1 MPKTM
6 KRGYLPFDLKNQAF
20 REEPDS
26 EDDLEKLSD
35 LLGRRAKFIIEP
47 HSHKSEVVP
56 SEELGVTSDPVRL
69 YLKDMGSI
77 SLLTREGEIALARE
91 VEKGQKTILKALAR
105 TRLLLKEML
114 SLEERIRADLTALP
128 EIFDCGE
135 DVDEDKLERKRKTI
149 LKNFQKI
156 KNLYARLKEIPL
168 RKRFTLARG
177 RLVVRMIR
185 LFKGLSLNPAY
196 WERIINNLYIKLQ
209 VTCELAET
217 REELLLSLRRL
228 REREKKSE
236 LRKRIAEINRRLEK
250 SREES
255 GLTCQQ
261 AGGILGRIS
270 LGKQISDRAKK
281 DLVEANLR
289 LVVSI
294 AKKYT
299 HRGLGFLDLIQEG
312 NIGLM
317 RAVEKF
323 DYHRGYKFSTYAT
336 WWIKQAI
343 TRSIAD
349 QARTIRIPVHMVETI
364 NRIKKITQAFVQ
376 EKGREPSHEDLA
388 RKMGLSVAK
397 IREIVKVAQESVSL
411 DAPVGDEEETRL
423 GDFIEDKTSPSP
435 EDTVIHRNLREQIEL
450 ALDSLTEREAE
461 VLKLRFGLKDG
472 KEHTL
477 EEVGDIFKVT
487 RERIRQIEAK
497 SLRKLDSL
505 GKTGKLRSF
514 LQEPR

>member
-6 KRGYLPFDLKNQAF
+6 KRSHLPFDLKNQKF
-20 REEPDS
+20 PDELEFEEDP
-26 EDDLEKLSD
+26 EKLSD
-35 LLGRRAKFIIEP
+35 LLGRRAKFIIKP
-47 HSHKSEVVP
+47 YHHKGEVLP
-56 SEELGVTSDPVRL
+56 SEELGLTSDPVKL
-69 YLKDMGSI
+69 YLRDMGSI

-114 SLEERIRADLTALP
+114 SLEETIKKDLQALP

-135 DVDEDKLERKRKTI
+135 DIDEDKLERKRKAV
-149 LKNFQKI
+149 LKTFQKI
-156 KNLYARLKEIPL
+156 RELYSKLQRISL
-168 RKRFTLARG
+168 RKKFFMARG
-177 RLVVRMIR
+177 RLVVKMIR
-185 LFKGLSLNPAY
+185 ILRGLNLNAAY
-196 WERIINNLYIKLQ
+196 WERIINTLYLNLQ

-217 REELLLSLRRL
+217 KEELLLSLRRL
-228 REREKKSE
+228 RDQEKKSE
-236 LRKRIAEINRRLEK
+236 LRKKIAAINRRLKK
-250 SREES
+250 SQEES

-261 AGGILGRIS
+261 ARGILRQIS
-270 LGKQISDRAKK
+270 LGKQTGDRAKK

-323 DYHRGYKFSTYAT
+323 DYRRGYKFSTYAT

-364 NRIKKITQAFVQ
+364 NRIKKIAQTFVQ
-376 EKGREPSHEDLA
+376 DKGREPTHEELA

-397 IREIVKVAQESVSL
+397 IREIIKVAQESVSL
-411 DAPVGDEEETRL
+411 DAPVGDEEESRL
-423 GDFIEDKTSPSP
+423 GEFIEDKASPSP

-461 VLKLRFGLKDG
+461 VLKLRFGLMDG

-497 SLRKLDSL
+497 ALRKLESL

-514 LQEPR
+514 LAQPQ